1 MVLHPF
7 EVEQRMGV
15 GIPAED
21 RFEEGTAGGE
31 DDFVGLD
38 LFVVAG
44 KGDVEEVL
52 VVPKLAKSQTD
63 IVLKVV
69 PAQAELFTAH
79 TETWCSPFPAVPP
92 VVSLQMLEYLNFD
105 REQRLQLFLGFFAA
119 VQFTQR
125 SCSSGFHSYWPD
137 KL

>member
-1 MVLHPF
+1 M
-7 EVEQRMGV
+7 

-21 RFEEGTAGGE
+21 RPKEGTACRE

-92 VVSLQMLEYLNFD
+92 VV
-105 REQRLQLFLGFFAA
+105 
-119 VQFTQR
+119 
-125 SCSSGFHSYWPD
+125 P
-137 KL
+137 